1 MYHTHGGSCLLHQQ
15 LPHQTLLRWHCLPQP
30 LASSP
35 PNTTFE
41 LSAIQVSHSL
51 QLSPLHLCTVGGG
64 SLDVTE
70 VVGVALCR
78 HPWALGCPAF
88 SQMAGR
94 LGSTWKSQRGPV
106 DSSAFCGGDPGSCLA
121 EQGDVGGGMW
131 GEPQAGACVVGV
143 PLPHS

>member
-1 MYHTHGGSCLLHQQ
+1 MYQNQGSCLLRQQ
-15 LPHQTLLRWHCLPQP
+15 LPHQTLLRWWCLPQS

-35 PNTTFE
+35 STTFE

-51 QLSPLHLCTVGGG
+51 QLSPLHLCRVGGG

-70 VVGVALCR
+70 VVGVSLCR

-88 SQMAGR
+88 SQMVGR

-106 DSSAFCGGDPGSCLA
+106 DSSAVVTLA
-121 EQGDVGGGMW
+121 
-131 GEPQAGACVVGV
+131 PA
-143 PLPHS
+143 